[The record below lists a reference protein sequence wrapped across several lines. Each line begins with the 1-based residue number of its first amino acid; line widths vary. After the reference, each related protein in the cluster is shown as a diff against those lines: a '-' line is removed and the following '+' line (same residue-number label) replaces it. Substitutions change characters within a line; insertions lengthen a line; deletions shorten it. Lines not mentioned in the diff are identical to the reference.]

1 MSVDHIKPLLL
12 ERAAAANASRPP
24 ASGAAFAT
32 VAAKVCP
39 DGAPAK
45 IAAKPTAPDV
55 PAAVASPDV
64 PAAVASADGLAA
76 MRLALARMG
85 AGSSQAAAARQGAAS
100 STKVVVDVG
109 SKAAGS
115 DAGGAARL
123 PPLTGRDLQDM
134 LKLQTGSFDPAL
146 YARLGA
152 HYNDYVNA
160 YGAGGYYYDPTAVTL
175 AAMSDADVEKLKT
188 EFASPQA
195 WLEKHGWY
203 ANAVAAAP
211 SSWDALTRA
220 RMA

>member
-1 MSVDHIKPLLL
+1 MTVDHIKPLLL
-12 ERAAAANASRPP
+12 ERAAAANASRSP
-24 ASGAAFAT
+24 ASGGAFAAL
-32 VAAKVCP
+32 AAKVSP
-39 DGAPAK
+39 EGAPAK
-45 IAAKPTAPDV
+45 VAAKPAT
-55 PAAVASPDV
+55 PDV

-85 AGSSQAAAARQGAAS
+85 AGPAQAAPARQGAAS
-100 STKVVVDVG
+100 SSKVVVDVG

-134 LKLQTGSFDPAL
+134 LKLQTGSFDPSL

-160 YGAGGYYYDPTAVTL
+160 YGAGGYYYEPAAVTL
-175 AAMSDADVEKLKT
+175 AAMSDADIQKLKT

-211 SSWDALTRA
+211 SSWDELTRA